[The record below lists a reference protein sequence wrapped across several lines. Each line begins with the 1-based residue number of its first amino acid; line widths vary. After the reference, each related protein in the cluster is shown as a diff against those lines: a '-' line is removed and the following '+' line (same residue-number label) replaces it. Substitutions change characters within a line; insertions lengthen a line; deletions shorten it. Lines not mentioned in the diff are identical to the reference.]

1 MKTSL
6 NSPSKHLPRR
16 DFIKRVSGATA
27 AVAATAAMKPRVFGQ
42 APSVNVIGA
51 NDRIVVGYIG
61 VGAQG
66 LNAHVRIMK
75 QNAQANNIAQ
85 AAVCDVWGKRVDD
98 AKAAIGGDVTGY
110 SDYRKLVE
118 QNDLD
123 AVVVATHDPNHA
135 PASIAA
141 LEAGKHVYCEKP
153 ATRYLGDAF
162 EVQDAVRKSGR
173 IFQLGS
179 QGCSAAGWH
188 KSAELI
194 REGYIGTPVWGQ
206 GYYCRNNP
214 KGEWN
219 IPTDAAA
226 TAESVDWKAWL
237 GPIQQKLD
245 FSDEYYFRWR
255 KYYSFCTG
263 PLGDLIPHRLL
274 PLMLATGNPEFPS
287 RVVTVGTRN
296 VNTDAVGGAPE
307 RDVAAHMTLLA
318 EFPSGM
324 TLNVTASTL
333 NARSPGFAIYGH
345 MATLEIGTSGEAV
358 RIIPEKPFA
367 DEVDPD
373 EWGGLTPIED
383 FDSHH
388 KNWFDCIRS
397 GKQPN
402 ADIDLAVKAQ
412 AVIALAEMSDRLNI
426 ACLFDEKTRKITT
439 QDGRDVTPL
448 AYGVSA

>member
-1 MKTSL
+1 MQHL
-6 NSPSKHLPRR
+6 KHPLTKNLPRR
-16 DFIKRVSGATA
+16 DFLKRVSGATA
-27 AVAATAAMKPRVFGQ
+27 AVAATAALKPRLFGQ
-42 APSVNVIGA
+42 APSANVVGA
-51 NDRIVVGYIG
+51 NSRIRVGYIG

-75 QNAQANNIAQ
+75 QNAQANNIVQ
-85 AAVCDVWGKRVDD
+85 AAVCDVWGKRVDE
-98 AKAAIGGDVTGY
+98 AKAMIGDGVTGY

-118 QNDLD
+118 QKDLD
-123 AVVVATHDPNHA
+123 AVVVATQDANHA

-141 LEAGKHVYCEKP
+141 LQAGKHVYCEKP
-153 ATRYLGDAF
+153 ATRYLPDAF
-162 EVQDAVRKSGR
+162 EVQDAVKKSGK

-188 KSAELI
+188 KSAQLI
-194 REGYIGTPVWGQ
+194 RDGYIGTPVWGQ

-219 IPTDAAA
+219 IATDPTA
-226 TAESVDWKAWL
+226 TAQTVDWKAWL
-237 GPIQQKLD
+237 GPIQKPLE
-245 FSDEYYFRWR
+245 FSDEFFFRWR
-255 KYYSFCTG
+255 KYYAFCTG

-287 RVVTVGTRN
+287 RVVCIGSRN
-296 VNTDAVGGAPE
+296 VDTDTVGGAPE
-307 RDVAAHMTLLA
+307 RDVPDQLTLLA
-318 EFPSGM
+318 EFPSGL
-324 TLNVTASTL
+324 TLNVTASTV

-373 EWGGLTPIED
+373 EFTGLSPIED
-383 FDSHH
+383 FAPHH
-388 KNWFDCIRS
+388 QNWFDCIRS
-397 GKQPN
+397 GQQPN
-402 ADIDLAVKAQ
+402 ANIDLAVKAQ
-412 AVIALAEMSDRLNI
+412 AVIALAEMSERLKI

-439 QDGRDVTPL
+439 QDGRDVTAL
-448 AYGVSA
+448 NFGVDA

>member
-1 MKTSL
+1 
-6 NSPSKHLPRR
+6 
-16 DFIKRVSGATA
+16 
-27 AVAATAAMKPRVFGQ
+27 
-42 APSVNVIGA
+42 
-51 NDRIVVGYIG
+51 
-61 VGAQG
+61 
-66 LNAHVRIMK
+66 MK

-85 AAVCDVWGKRVDD
+85 AAVCDVWGKRVDE
-98 AKAAIGGDVTGY
+98 AKAMIGGEVTGY
-110 SDYRKLVE
+110 GDYRKLVE
-118 QNDLD
+118 QKDLD

-141 LEAGKHVYCEKP
+141 LQAGKHVYCEKP

-162 EVQDAVRKSGR
+162 AVQEAVKKSGK

-194 REGYIGTPVWGQ
+194 RDGYIGTPVWGQ

-219 IPTDAAA
+219 IPTDSAA
-226 TAESVDWKAWL
+226 TAQTVDWKAWL
-237 GPIQQKLD
+237 GPIQKEIA

-255 KYYSFCTG
+255 KYYTFCTG

-274 PLMLATGNPEFPS
+274 PLMLATGNPEFPT
-287 RVVTVGTRN
+287 RVVCIGTRN
-296 VNTDAVGGAPE
+296 VDADKVGGAPE
-307 RDVAAHMTLLA
+307 RTVPDQLTLLS
-318 EFPSGM
+318 EFSSGL
-324 TLNVTASTL
+324 TLNLTACTV

-367 DEVDPD
+367 DEIDPD
-373 EWGGLTPIED
+373 EWTGLTPIED
-383 FDSHH
+383 FASHH
-388 KNWFDCIRS
+388 QNWFECIRS

-402 ADIDLAVKAQ
+402 ANIDLAVKAQ
-412 AVIALAEMSDRLNI
+412 AVLALAEMSMRLNI

-439 QDGRDVTPL
+439 QDGRDVTAL
-448 AYGVSA
+448 GFGTDA